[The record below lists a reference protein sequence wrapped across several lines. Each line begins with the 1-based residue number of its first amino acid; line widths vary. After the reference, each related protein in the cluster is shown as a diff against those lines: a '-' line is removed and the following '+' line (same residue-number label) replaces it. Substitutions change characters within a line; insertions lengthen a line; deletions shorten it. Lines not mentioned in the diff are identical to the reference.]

1 MLIGLKD
8 ALKESYIHLNAF
20 RSRSCPK
27 CWVPKHLILALEG
40 FMLSCVLHS
49 KDIRSRATCYYG
61 ELKST

>member
-8 ALKESYIHLNAF
+8 ALKESYIHSDAF
-20 RSRSCPK
+20 QSRSYPK
-27 CWVPKHLILALEG
+27 CWVPKYLILALEG

-49 KDIRSRATCYYG
+49 KDIKSRATCYYG